1 MIGLGMLQSRRL
13 LAFSSRVHTYTLLLY
28 VFFFLVYTLGGYF
41 RVQQSFIDL
50 LIYCLTLVGWTSL
63 LFGFWL
69 LIFSVIVFVGSGLF
83 PTTEAVLTLL
93 RMAAIYALALLL
105 SILETLFTSGVTIS

>member
-1 MIGLGMLQSRRL
+1 MLQSRRL

-41 RVQQSFIDL
+41 RVEQSFISL
-50 LIYCLTLVGWTSL
+50 LDYCLTLVGWTSL

-69 LIFSVIVFVGSGLF
+69 LIFSVIVFAGSGLF
-83 PTTEAVLTLL
+83 PATEAVLTVL
-93 RMAAIYALALLL
+93 RMAAIYSLGLIIALL
-105 SILETLFTSGVTIS
+105 EHLFINGVTIS